1 MATAK
6 QVVANRAPT
15 PHAAPVPGPP
25 RAGQNPA
32 GTHSVTACR
41 YRLASPRL
49 AKSAGWRRTI
59 AGENPSEQRLM
70 AASEFATAHCELM
83 RIRALRCAPRRG
95 FRQPSTQGHCAGC

>member
-49 AKSAGWRRTI
+49 AKSAGWRRPLRARTR
-59 AGENPSEQRLM
+59 PSNGSWPP
-70 AASEFATAHCELM
+70 ASLPQL
-83 RIRALRCAPRRG
+83 IV
-95 FRQPSTQGHCAGC
+95 S